1 MKLEVKQFEGLKF
14 VELQKVEG
22 FLGKFKQENETMEF
36 YPILFFAVYVD
47 VKDQVLEFYP
57 VFETDLSEGYL
68 NGFTSS
74 NYVGITKLEYL
85 Q

>member
-1 MKLEVKQFEGLKF
+1 MKLEGKQFEGLKF
-14 VELQKVEG
+14 VELQKIEG
-22 FLGKFKQENETMEF
+22 FVGKFKQENEIMEF

-57 VFETDLSEGYL
+57 VFETDLWEGYL

-74 NYVGITKLEYL
+74 NYKGITKLKYL